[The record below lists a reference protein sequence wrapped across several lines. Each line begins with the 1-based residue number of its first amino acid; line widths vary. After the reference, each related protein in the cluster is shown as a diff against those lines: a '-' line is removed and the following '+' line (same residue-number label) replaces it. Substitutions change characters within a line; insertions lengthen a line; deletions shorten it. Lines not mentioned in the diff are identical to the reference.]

1 MANGVVDDARQ
12 GEDHA
17 DDSQQVRAVL
27 RGETAV
33 LMAGRVAGGQVEE
46 NLHHTGQADDA
57 EAHHGHAGELAGVAS
72 EAVAC
77 LYQQHALV
85 IQRAPIGVKSIG
97 DSRW

>member
-1 MANGVVDDARQ
+1 MANGVIEDARQ
-12 GEDHA
+12 SEDHA
-17 DDSQQVRAVL
+17 DDSQQVRALL

-33 LMAGRVAGGQVEE
+33 LMAARVARCQVEE

-57 EAHHGHAGELAGVAS
+57 EAHHGHAGKLACVAS

-85 IQRAPIGVKSIG
+85 IQCAPMGVKSIG